1 MDAGK
6 NYKKNQCGNAQPC
19 AQAMRNSIN
28 QLFTPV
34 WFAVYQISDLLLF
47 EKFLVIRKPKKFII
61 VYNRGEKKSSHGSDL
76 VLASQNYNN
85 HLSSFSHFVN

>member
-1 MDAGK
+1 VPGATIDAGK
-6 NYKKNQCGNAQPC
+6 NYKKNQCSNAQPC

-47 EKFLVIRKPKKFII
+47 E
-61 VYNRGEKKSSHGSDL
+61 
-76 VLASQNYNN
+76 
-85 HLSSFSHFVN
+85 FVNTFAFSA

>member
-47 EKFLVIRKPKKFII
+47 E
-61 VYNRGEKKSSHGSDL
+61 
-76 VLASQNYNN
+76 
-85 HLSSFSHFVN
+85 FVNTFAFSA